1 MNYKEAK
8 AELDSIIEDIENGDV
23 DIDAL
28 STKIKRAG
36 ELIQFCQQKLKET
49 EESIDNIFI
58 QFEKKQES
66 SNLEEE

>member
-36 ELIQFCQQKLKET
+36 ELIQFCQQKLKKT

-58 QFEKKQES
+58 QFEKKQGR
-66 SNLEEE
+66 

>member
-28 STKIKRAG
+28 STKLSEPENSYNFVNKNSK
-36 ELIQFCQQKLKET
+36 KLKKALT
-49 EESIDNIFI
+49 IFLY
-58 QFEKKQES
+58 
-66 SNLEEE
+66 NLKTRIIKS